1 MDYESQYA
9 DLMRRYI
16 NLPDERLGAAVLFAT
31 DEFFG
36 AKERMLSP
44 GEPEWRA
51 GVYDENG
58 KCRAT

>member
-1 MDYESQYA
+1 MDHESQYA
-9 DLMRRYI
+9 DIRRRNI
-16 NLPDERLGAAVLFAT
+16 NLADERFGAAVLSAT